1 MTANRLEQTIV
12 NALLRDPKLS
22 PLKPA
27 VDLAELKVIDR
38 ELTGA
43 GFLTE
48 FEKCQALKL
57 FPDGTS
63 LRWGNVGVR
72 LNAEKLETGY
82 VVYVDDGY
90 LTTIEGYTY
99 GEEWPEAIHA
109 MEVYEL
115 QLGKEPGGGA
125 QHG

>member
-1 MTANRLEQTIV
+1 MKANRLEQTIV
-12 NALLRDPKLS
+12 NELLRDPELS
-22 PLKPA
+22 PLTPA
-27 VDLAELKVIDR
+27 VDLAEVKVTDR

-48 FEKCQALKL
+48 FERCQALKL

-63 LRWGNVGVR
+63 LRWGSVGVR

-99 GEEWPEAIHA
+99 GDEWPATIDA
-109 MEVYEL
+109 MEVYEVKL
-115 QLGKEPGGGA
+115 ETAERGVG
-125 QHG
+125 HR